1 MEAEHCMLLAL
12 PHGRDSYD
20 IIQQHNS
27 LRNGIIN
34 YLVVKQAAG
43 IVNVTAPGTHQ
54 VCKFIHCVIWLF
66 SIGKVL
72 LLRKKIVLFQVK
84 IDIYFLT
91 YIGFGKSRVSGSSF
105 IW

>member
-54 VCKFIHCVIWLF
+54 VCEYIQCLF
-66 SIGKVL
+66 LMS
-72 LLRKKIVLFQVK
+72 
-84 IDIYFLT
+84 DIL
-91 YIGFGKSRVSGSSF
+91 
-105 IW
+105 

>member
-54 VCKFIHCVIWLF
+54 VCEYIHHVILLLSIAKVWLF
-66 SIGKVL
+66 
-72 LLRKKIVLFQVK
+72 RK
-84 IDIYFLT
+84 
-91 YIGFGKSRVSGSSF
+91 R
-105 IW
+105 